1 MAPAPMSRPSDPL
14 SSPPPA
20 AEGAEAAPRTGARE
34 WLLSVGSA
42 GLAFLASQH
51 HAVMMV
57 VLAVGLGDA
66 AAGPMTAAPAVRRAM
81 LAMSLV
87 MAAVIG
93 WRMLGR
99 RRPRRMRLL
108 GAASIVLTLALAAWS
123 IARFGL

>member
-1 MAPAPMSRPSDPL
+1 MAPAMNPRSGMAP
-14 SSPPPA
+14 PPPA
-20 AEGAEAAPRTGARE
+20 GDKPPRAGRRE

-66 AAGPMTAAPAVRRAM
+66 AMGPMTAAPLVRRAM
-81 LAMSLV
+81 LAISLL

-93 WRMLGR
+93 WRMLSSR
-99 RRPRRMRLL
+99 RARTMRVM
-108 GAASIVLTLALAAWS
+108 GAVSILATLVLAAWTV
-123 IARFGL
+123 ARFGL